1 MKKILAICLLFFFA
15 LFSLQAGKSQGV
27 VEEFNKVEEYN
38 KNVKLSDAAK
48 KATLEKNLLSAV
60 KYTLHHRYLEYKE
73 ITKDL
78 NTDTMLYEPQKGTYT
93 VYVKFKKYL
102 FFYSFKMDPEIYLQT
117 PENEVFYLRPENL
130 DDPHKENTSA
140 LDGKSGK

>member
-48 KATLEKNLLSAV
+48 KDDS
-60 KYTLHHRYLEYKE
+60 RKE
-73 ITKDL
+73 PAFRSKI
-78 NTDTMLYEPQKGTYT
+78 YSSPQ
-93 VYVKFKKYL
+93 V
-102 FFYSFKMDPEIYLQT
+102 SRI
-117 PENEVFYLRPENL
+117 
-130 DDPHKENTSA
+130 
-140 LDGKSGK
+140 

>member
-1 MKKILAICLLFFFA
+1 MKKSLAICLLFFFA
-15 LFSLQAGKSQGV
+15 FFSLQAGKSQGV

-38 KNVKLSDAAK
+38 KNVKLSDATK

-78 NTDTMLYEPQKGTYT
+78 NADTMLYEPQKGTYT

-140 LDGKSGK
+140 PDGKSGK

>member
-130 DDPHKENTSA
+130 DDLHKENTSA
-140 LDGKSGK
+140 PDGKSGK

>member
-73 ITKDL
+73 I
-78 NTDTMLYEPQKGTYT
+78 GRAH
-93 VYVKFKKYL
+93 V
-102 FFYSFKMDPEIYLQT
+102 
-117 PENEVFYLRPENL
+117 
-130 DDPHKENTSA
+130 
-140 LDGKSGK
+140 

>member
-140 LDGKSGK
+140 SDGKSGK

>member
-1 MKKILAICLLFFFA
+1 MKKIFAISLFLLIA
-15 LFSLQAGKSQGV
+15 VAGLQAGKSQGV
-27 VEEFNKVEEYN
+27 VEEFNKVEEFS

-60 KYTLHHRYLEYKE
+60 RYTLHHKYLEYKE

-78 NTDTMLYEPQKGTYT
+78 NSETLLYEPQKGTFT

-102 FFYSFKMDPEIYLQT
+102 FFYSFKMDPEVYLQT
-117 PENEVFYLRPENL
+117 PENEVFYIRPENL
-130 DDPHKENTSA
+130 DDPHKENASVPPA
-140 LDGKSGK
+140 GK